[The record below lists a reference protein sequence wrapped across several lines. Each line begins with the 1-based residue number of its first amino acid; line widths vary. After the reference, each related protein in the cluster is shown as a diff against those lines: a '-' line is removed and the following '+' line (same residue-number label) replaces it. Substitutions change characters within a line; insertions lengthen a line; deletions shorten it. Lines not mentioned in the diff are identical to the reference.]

1 MKLASAL
8 VPVSRRPKRF
18 LITSLGPRGPT
29 DLAPSLAT
37 PEGLAQWLP
46 GFHRAVPSTPL
57 DASGYVLGRT
67 IAKRPG
73 HMKCPGRFSYARLVM
88 AGIGVRRR
96 RGKGSDRSAGRRR
109 HRTRL

>member
-29 DLAPSLAT
+29 DLAPSLAA

-57 DASGYVLGRT
+57 DASGYVLCRR

-73 HMKCPGRFSYARLVM
+73 RGAPGPLASHTPRDGRYLGYA
-88 AGIGVRRR
+88 AGVASVRSSWAEAPM
-96 RGKGSDRSAGRRR
+96 G
-109 HRTRL
+109 T